1 MRTLQQIVEKLRE
14 DAATLVSPFYTH
26 DPETPD
32 WQYVA
37 GAFLEIANEITIA
50 MGGDLAPGDAPVKR
64 IKMLVHK
71 NLRMSERKVAA
82 QCVHAA
88 LGLYKKNPQDHWSC
102 VILEASTTQFNQ
114 AIQRHPEAYVVTD
127 AGYTEIPAGSKT
139 VIAWYEEDDGRQG
152 E

>member
-1 MRTLQQIVEKLRE
+1 MRTLQQIVDKLRE
-14 DAATLVSPFYTH
+14 DAQQMLSPFWAH
-26 DPETPD
+26 DPEEPD

-50 MGGDLAPGDAPVKR
+50 MGGDLAPGDIPVRR

-71 NLRMSERKVAA
+71 NLKMSERKVAA

-102 VILEASTTQFNQ
+102 VILEASTTQFKQ
-114 AIQRHPEAYVVTD
+114 AIERHPEAYVVTD

-139 VIAWYEEDDGRQG
+139 VIAWYEEDDGKQG

>member
-1 MRTLQQIVEKLRE
+1 MSFQQIIDKLKRYAQE
-14 DAATLVSPFYTH
+14 IMDRGAN
-26 DPETPD
+26 DPMPLDKEYIAQT
-32 WQYVA
+32 YY
-37 GAFLEIANEITIA
+37 EIAQEIEFA
-50 MGGDLAPGDAPVKR
+50 MKGELAPDAPVKR

-102 VILEASTTQFNQ
+102 VILEASTTQFKQ
-114 AIQRHPEAYVVTD
+114 AVERHPEGYVVTD